1 MHLNNTKVDYLRKT
15 SSIVVHCKSNEAM
28 PSSNFLSSRTVNMC
42 GNEPELSK
50 GRIYV
55 TCVPTL
61 LSTLHCGTYPLIMCV
76 TASLL
81 NLISFEILRWY
92 PVPRQIYKTSL
103 SLKVHI
109 RETITT
115 PELPTFVGDIL
126 VHNVILQPHKLS
138 SSLAVLLM
146 KGMSLKFRWVLPPN
160 EFYKLAPLLI
170 IMPCDQIATKA

>member
-1 MHLNNTKVDYLRKT
+1 MHLNNTKVVYLRKT

-50 GRIYV
+50 GRMYV

-92 PVPRQIYKTSL
+92 PVPRQIYKTSM
-103 SLKVHI
+103 SLK
-109 RETITT
+109 
-115 PELPTFVGDIL
+115 

-146 KGMSLKFRWVLPPN
+146 IGMSLKFRWVLPPN